1 VCLSAYIGVT
11 IVTLGV
17 AQSSAKTWPRKSRS
31 ELIMTGRAMGLTRS
45 RGHVALIA
53 ASTPDTSVEVAVT
66 GLTNVVSRRHLHGD
80 RWVDRLSLKV
90 LQDTAIGSF
99 GFQAGVA
106 DVISVSSCGAQGDHK
121 QRGYSGE
128 VISFQSKMRE

>member
-1 VCLSAYIGVT
+1 
-11 IVTLGV
+11 
-17 AQSSAKTWPRKSRS
+17 
-31 ELIMTGRAMGLTRS
+31 MTGRAIRLMRS
-45 RGHVALIA
+45 RGRVALIA
-53 ASTPDTSVEVAVT
+53 ASTSNTSADVAVT
-66 GLTNVVSRRHLHGD
+66 GLTNVVSGRHLRGD

-90 LQDTAIGSF
+90 LQDTAIGCF

-106 DVISVSSCGAQGDHK
+106 EVMSVSSCGAQGDHM